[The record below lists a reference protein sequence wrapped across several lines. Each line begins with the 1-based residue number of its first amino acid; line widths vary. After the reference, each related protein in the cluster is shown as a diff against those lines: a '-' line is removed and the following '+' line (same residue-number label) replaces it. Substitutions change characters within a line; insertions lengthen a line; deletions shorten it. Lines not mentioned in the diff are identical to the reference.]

1 MSLCVKH
8 NTKRTKKYMLL
19 NITCVSVNVED
30 VDSHQETAE
39 RTHAQQYQLRNSRK
53 SKLQ

>member
-1 MSLCVKH
+1 MAGSICL
-8 NTKRTKKYMLL
+8 LL
-19 NITCVSVNVED
+19 NIAYASVNVED

-53 SKLQ
+53 SNLP